1 MRRFIIDTDTG
12 NDDVWALLCALRAT
26 DEVHVEAVTVV
37 MGNVA
42 LDYCVKNA
50 LIAVERA
57 ETYKPP
63 VYRGMSRALLHER
76 AYGAGEVHG
85 KDGLSNMN
93 LPWPETKPCDQHAMD
108 AIIDIVMANPG
119 EIEIVTL
126 GPLTN
131 LAMAYLKEPRIA
143 KAIKKVYIM
152 GGTGLDQGNAT
163 PAGEFNVYIDAE
175 AADVVLKS
183 GMDMMWVTWD
193 VCRGEAPLKSSDFD
207 YIEKAGTPISQFAV
221 RCTESV
227 RAYDRMKWGKDT
239 VGIIDSI
246 IMIAAIWPEVQKNV
260 YRANCTIET
269 KGETSYGYF
278 GIDKSNMHPDVGTK
292 VEICSAV
299 DAGAYK
305 EHLFQLLRGI

>member
-12 NDDVWALLCALRAT
+12 NDDVWAILCALRAT
-26 DEVHVEAVTVV
+26 EDVRVEAITVV
-37 MGNVA
+37 MGNVK

-57 ETYKPP
+57 GTYRPP
-63 VYRGMSRALLHER
+63 VYRGMERALMRAR

-93 LPWPETKPCDQHAMD
+93 LPWPETKPESKHAMD

-119 EIEIVTL
+119 EIEIITL

-143 KAIKKVYIM
+143 QNIKKAYIM

-163 PAGEFNVYIDAE
+163 PAGEFNIYVDAE
-175 AADVVLKS
+175 AADIVLKS

-193 VCRGEAPLKSSDFD
+193 VCREKSPLTSADFAAIESAHTPLSDFA
-207 YIEKAGTPISQFAV
+207 I

-227 RAYDRMKWGKDT
+227 RSYDRKKWGKDS

-246 IMIAAIWPEVQKNV
+246 IMIAAIWPDVQQDV
-260 YRANCTIET
+260 YAANCTIET

-278 GIDKSNMHPDVGTK
+278 GIDKTNMHPETGTR
-292 VEICSAV
+292 VEICSRV
-299 DAGAYK
+299 DAAKYK
-305 EHLFQLLRGI
+305 EHLTTLLRGE